1 LQETLL
7 PCSVVMPG
15 LGGQVEGDP
24 KRGTDRILKI
34 SATLPSILKAGG
46 ILACIAAPLYGA
58 LSGAIPT
65 SLTAAIEEVAAERPV
80 PQPVAESLA
89 EIAPAARPPADVWNG
104 IDLGDYRLSDTG
116 PEPSEIAE
124 EEPTPSE
131 QRVVMV
137 RRGDTLL
144 DLLLNAG
151 IARAEAHEAVSA
163 LRSVFNP
170 RDLRPGLEI
179 TLTLGPPGLGDP
191 PSLLGASFPATAE
204 RDIALSR
211 DSDGRFTALRR
222 TKELQREL
230 IRTHG
235 TVRSSLFEA
244 ASAAGLPG
252 AIMVELIRALSYDI
266 DFQRDVQ
273 PGDAFDVVFER
284 FRDEDGRF
292 AKDGDVIYGALT
304 LSGAKRQI
312 YRYVHSDGTTG
323 YYNEKGENVRKAL
336 LRTPIDGARL
346 TSGFGQ
352 RMHPILG
359 YSAAHK
365 GADFGAPQG
374 TPVQA
379 AGDGVVETA
388 GWQGAYGQY
397 IRIRHN
403 AEYATAYAHLSRF
416 AAGLRQGD
424 RIRQGQVI
432 GYVGS
437 TGRSTGPHLHYEVIR
452 RGTQINPIA
461 VQLPTVRKLEG
472 VDLIQFRTVK
482 AETDLQIAG
491 LEPVGRIVRADLG
504 MTTR

>member
-1 LQETLL
+1 MQRGH
-7 PCSVVMPG
+7 VRDA
-15 LGGQVEGDP
+15 GGQVEGDP
-24 KRGTDRILKI
+24 TRGTDRTFKL
-34 SATLPSILKAGG
+34 SAALPSFLKAGG
-46 ILACIAAPLYGA
+46 FIACITVPLYFAAQGA
-58 LSGAIPT
+58 TPV
-65 SLTAAIEEVAAERPV
+65 SLVAMIEETDRLPTAE
-80 PQPVAESLA
+80 ALA
-89 EIAPAARPPADVWNG
+89 EIAPAARVPSDVWNG
-104 IDLGDYRLSDTG
+104 IDLGDFRLSDTG
-116 PEPSEIAE
+116 PEPTEEVAE
-124 EEPTPSE
+124 EDEPSSAE

-144 DLLLNAG
+144 DLLLSVG

-170 RDLRPGLEI
+170 RDLKPGLEI
-179 TLTLGPPGLGDP
+179 TLTIGAPTLGEQ

-211 DSDGRFTALRR
+211 DTDGRFTALRR
-222 TKELQREL
+222 DKDLQREL
-230 IRTHG
+230 IRTRG

-244 ASAAGLPG
+244 ASTAGLPG

-266 DFQRDVQ
+266 DFQRDIQ
-273 PGDAFDVVFER
+273 PGDTFDVVFER
-284 FRDEDGRF
+284 FRNEDGRF
-292 AKDGDVIYGALT
+292 AKDGDVIFGTLT

-312 YRYVHSDGTTG
+312 YRYVHGDGTTG

-379 AGDGVVETA
+379 AGDGTVELI

-397 IRIRHN
+397 VRIRHN
-403 AEYATAYAHLSRF
+403 SEYATAYAHLSRF
-416 AAGLRQGD
+416 AGGLHQGD
-424 RIRQGQVI
+424 RVRQGQVI
-432 GYVGS
+432 GYVGT

-461 VQLPTVRKLEG
+461 VQLPTIRKLEG

-482 AETDLQIAG
+482 AETDLLIAG
-491 LEPVGRIVRADLG
+491 LTPI
-504 MTTR
+504 TRVAATGSGAPTR

>member
-1 LQETLL
+1 
-7 PCSVVMPG
+7 
-15 LGGQVEGDP
+15 VEGDP
-24 KRGTDRILKI
+24 TRGTDRIPGL
-34 SATLPSILKAGG
+34 SAALPSLLKAGG
-46 ILACIAAPLYGA
+46 FIACIAVPLYFAAQGATPAPLVSLVEEGA
-58 LSGAIPT
+58 SVPL
-65 SLTAAIEEVAAERPV
+65 AET
-80 PQPVAESLA
+80 LA
-89 EIAPAARPPADVWNG
+89 EIAPAARPPSDVWNG
-104 IDLGDYRLSDTG
+104 IDLGDFRLSDTG
-116 PEPSEIAE
+116 PEPSEVAE
-124 EEPTPSE
+124 EEEPSSAE

-144 DLLLNAG
+144 DLLLSAG

-170 RDLRPGLEI
+170 RDLKPGQEI
-179 TLTLGPPGLGDP
+179 TLTLGAPNFGDQ
-191 PSLLGASFPATAE
+191 PSLLRASFPATAE

-211 DSDGRFTALRR
+211 DADGRFTALRR
-222 TKELQREL
+222 DKDLLREL
-230 IRTHG
+230 IRTRG

-244 ASAAGLPG
+244 ASTAGLPG

-266 DFQRDVQ
+266 DFQRDIQ
-273 PGDAFDVVFER
+273 PGDTFDVVFER
-284 FRDEDGRF
+284 FRDGDGRF

-312 YRYVHSDGTTG
+312 YRYVHGDGTTG

-379 AGDGVVETA
+379 AGDGTVELI

-397 IRIRHN
+397 VRIRHN
-403 AEYATAYAHLSRF
+403 SEYATAYAHLSRF
-416 AAGLRQGD
+416 AGGLHQGD
-424 RIRQGQVI
+424 RVRQGQVI
-432 GYVGS
+432 GYVGT

-461 VQLPTVRKLEG
+461 VQLPTIRKLEG
-472 VDLIQFRTVK
+472 MDLIQFRTVK

-491 LEPVGRIVRADLG
+491 IAPVTRVAATAT
-504 MTTR
+504 TTR

>member
-1 LQETLL
+1 
-7 PCSVVMPG
+7 
-15 LGGQVEGDP
+15 VEEEDP
-24 KRGTDRILKI
+24 KRGLGRILKY
-34 SATLPSILKAGG
+34 SAALPVAFKAGG
-46 ILACIAAPLYGA
+46 ILACLALPLYFALQGA
-58 LSGAIPT
+58 TPT
-65 SLTAAIEEVAAERPV
+65 SLMAAVDKHGGAPV
-80 PQPVAESLA
+80 PKSVVESLA
-89 EIAPAARPPADVWNG
+89 EIAPAARPAGDVWNG
-104 IDLGDYRLSDTG
+104 IDLGDFRLSDTG
-116 PEPSEIAE
+116 PEPSEEVAE
-124 EEPTPSE
+124 EEPVAE
-131 QRVVMV
+131 QQRVLMV

-144 DLLLNAG
+144 DLLLSAG

-170 RDLRPGLEI
+170 RELKPGLEI
-179 TLTLGPPGLGDP
+179 TLTLGSPNTGEQ
-191 PSLLGASFPATAE
+191 PSLLGASFAANAE

-222 TKELQREL
+222 SKDLQREL
-230 IRTHG
+230 IRTRG

-244 ASAAGLPG
+244 ASSAGLPG
-252 AIMVELIRALSYDI
+252 AIMVEMIRALSYDI

-273 PGDAFDVVFER
+273 PGDTFDVVFER
-284 FRDEDGRF
+284 FRDDEGRF
-292 AKDGDVIYGALT
+292 AKDGDIIYGALI

-312 YRYVHSDGTTG
+312 YRYAHGDGTTG
-323 YYNEKGENVRKAL
+323 YYNEKGESVRKAL

-346 TSGFGQ
+346 TSGFGE

-379 AGDGVVETA
+379 AGDGTVELV

-403 AEYATAYAHLSRF
+403 AEFATAYAHLSRF
-416 AAGLRQGD
+416 AGGLHQGD
-424 RIRQGQVI
+424 RVRQGQVI
-432 GYVGS
+432 GYVGT

-472 VDLIQFRTVK
+472 EDLIQFRTVK

-491 LEPVGRIVRADLG
+491 IEPIGRVARAASG
-504 MTTR
+504 TATR

>member
-1 LQETLL
+1 
-7 PCSVVMPG
+7 VKA
-15 LGGQVEGDP
+15 GDP
-24 KRGTDRILKI
+24 KRGPSRILKY
-34 SATLPSILKAGG
+34 SAALPVVLKAGG
-46 ILACIAAPLYGA
+46 ILACLALPLYFALQGAAPA
-58 LSGAIPT
+58 
-65 SLTAAIEEVAAERPV
+65 SLMAAVDKHGDATV
-80 PQPVAESLA
+80 PKSVVESLA
-89 EIAPAARPPADVWNG
+89 EIAPAARPAGDVWNG
-104 IDLGDYRLSDTG
+104 IDLGDFRLSDTG
-116 PEPSEIAE
+116 PEPSEEMAE
-124 EEPTPSE
+124 EEPVTE
-131 QRVVMV
+131 QQRVLMV

-144 DLLLNAG
+144 DLLLSAG

-170 RDLRPGLEI
+170 RDLKPGLEI
-179 TLTLGPPGLGDP
+179 TLTLGSPNTGEQ
-191 PSLLGASFPATAE
+191 PSLLGASFAANAE

-222 TKELQREL
+222 NKDLQREL
-230 IRTHG
+230 IRTRG

-244 ASAAGLPG
+244 ASSAGLPG
-252 AIMVELIRALSYDI
+252 AIMVEMIRALSYDI

-284 FRDEDGRF
+284 FRDDEGRF
-292 AKDGDVIYGALT
+292 AKDGDIIYGALI
-304 LSGAKRQI
+304 LSGVKRQI
-312 YRYVHSDGTTG
+312 YRYMHGDGTTG
-323 YYNEKGENVRKAL
+323 YYNEKGESVRKAL

-346 TSGFGQ
+346 TSGFGE

-379 AGDGVVETA
+379 AGDGTVELV

-403 AEYATAYAHLSRF
+403 AEFATAYAHLSRF
-416 AAGLRQGD
+416 AGGLRQGD
-424 RIRQGQVI
+424 RVRQGQVI
-432 GYVGS
+432 GYVGT

-472 VDLIQFRTVK
+472 EELIQFRTVK

-491 LEPVGRIVRADLG
+491 IEPIGRVASA
-504 MTTR
+504 MATR

>member
-1 LQETLL
+1 VL
-7 PCSVVMPG
+7 
-15 LGGQVEGDP
+15 
-24 KRGTDRILKI
+24 
-34 SATLPSILKAGG
+34 
-46 ILACIAAPLYGA
+46 
-58 LSGAIPT
+58 
-65 SLTAAIEEVAAERPV
+65 
-80 PQPVAESLA
+80 
-89 EIAPAARPPADVWNG
+89 
-104 IDLGDYRLSDTG
+104 
-116 PEPSEIAE
+116 
-124 EEPTPSE
+124 
-131 QRVVMV
+131 MV

-144 DLLLNAG
+144 DLLLSAG

-170 RDLRPGLEI
+170 RDLKPGLEI
-179 TLTLGPPGLGDP
+179 TLTLGSPNTGEQ
-191 PSLLGASFPATAE
+191 PSLLGASFAANAE

-222 TKELQREL
+222 NKDLQREL
-230 IRTHG
+230 IRTRG

-244 ASAAGLPG
+244 ASSAGLPG
-252 AIMVELIRALSYDI
+252 AIMVEMIRALSYDI

-284 FRDEDGRF
+284 FRDDEGRF
-292 AKDGDVIYGALT
+292 AKDGDIIYGALI
-304 LSGAKRQI
+304 LSGVKRQI
-312 YRYVHSDGTTG
+312 YRYMHGDGTTG
-323 YYNEKGENVRKAL
+323 YYNEKGESVRKAL

-346 TSGFGQ
+346 TSGFGE

-359 YSAAHK
+359 YSATHK

-379 AGDGVVETA
+379 AGDGTVELV

-403 AEYATAYAHLSRF
+403 AEFATAYAHLSRF
-416 AAGLRQGD
+416 AGGLRQGD
-424 RIRQGQVI
+424 RVRQGQVI
-432 GYVGS
+432 GYVGT

-472 VDLIQFRTVK
+472 EELIQFRTVK

-491 LEPVGRIVRADLG
+491 IEPIGRVARAASA
-504 MTTR
+504 MATR

>member
-1 LQETLL
+1 
-7 PCSVVMPG
+7 
-15 LGGQVEGDP
+15 VEGDQISG
-24 KRGTDRILKI
+24 KDRILNRF
-34 SATLPSILKAGG
+34 AALPVSLKAAGL
-46 ILACIAAPLYGA
+46 IACLAVPLYFA
-58 LSGAIPT
+58 VHSTAPASPTREPASQVRIPN
-65 SLTAAIEEVAAERPV
+65 SVAA
-80 PQPVAESLA
+80 SLN
-89 EIAPAARPPADVWNG
+89 EIAPAARPASDIWNG
-104 IDLGDYRLSDTG
+104 IDLGDFRLSDTG
-116 PEPSEIAE
+116 PEPSEEVAE
-124 EEPTPSE
+124 DEPAAAE
-131 QRVVMV
+131 QQRVVMV

-144 DLLLNAG
+144 DLLLSVG

-170 RDLRPGLEI
+170 RDLKPGLEI
-179 TLTLGPPGLGDP
+179 TLTLGAPNLGDQ
-191 PSLLGASFPATAE
+191 PSLLGASFAANAE

-211 DSDGRFTALRR
+211 DTEGRFTALRR
-222 TKELQREL
+222 NKDLQREL
-230 IRTHG
+230 IRTRG
-235 TVRSSLFEA
+235 IVRSSLFEA

-252 AIMVELIRALSYDI
+252 AIMVEMIRALSYDI

-273 PGDAFDVVFER
+273 PGDTFDIVFER
-284 FRDEDGRF
+284 FRDEEGRF

-312 YRYVHSDGTTG
+312 YRYTHGDGTTG
-323 YYNEKGENVRKAL
+323 YYNEKGESVRKAL

-346 TSGFGQ
+346 TSAFGE

-379 AGDGVVETA
+379 AGDGTVELI

-403 AEYATAYAHLSRF
+403 AEYATAYAHLGRF
-416 AAGLRQGD
+416 ASGLRQGD

-432 GYVGS
+432 GYVGT

-472 VDLIQFRTVK
+472 ADLIQFRTVK
-482 AETDLQIAG
+482 AEMDLQVASI
-491 LEPVGRIVRADLG
+491 EPI
-504 MTTR
+504 TRLARNGSGAAR

>member
-1 LQETLL
+1 
-7 PCSVVMPG
+7 M
-15 LGGQVEGDP
+15 EGDQTS
-24 KRGTDRILKI
+24 GTGRIRNLS
-34 SATLPSILKAGG
+34 SALPTALKAGA
-46 ILACIAAPLYGA
+46 IIACLAGSAYIALHTPD
-58 LSGAIPT
+58 PT
-65 SLTAAIEEVAAERPV
+65 SSAAAVVDVAADR
-80 PQPVAESLA
+80 QMAQSMAESLA
-89 EIAPAARPPADVWNG
+89 EIAPAARPASDVWNG
-104 IDLGDYRLSDTG
+104 IDLGDFRLSDTG
-116 PEPSEIAE
+116 PEPSEEVAE
-124 EEPTPSE
+124 EESPAE

-144 DLLLNAG
+144 DLLLSAG

-170 RDLRPGLEI
+170 RDLKPGLEI
-179 TLTLGPPGLGDP
+179 TLTLGSPNTGEQ
-191 PSLLGASFPATAE
+191 PSLLGASFAANAE

-222 TKELQREL
+222 NKDLQREL
-230 IRTHG
+230 IRAHG

-244 ASAAGLPG
+244 ASTSGLPG
-252 AIMVELIRALSYDI
+252 AIMVEMIRALSYDI

-273 PGDAFDVVFER
+273 PGDTFDVVFER

-304 LSGAKRQI
+304 LSGVKRNI

-323 YYNEKGENVRKAL
+323 YYNEKGESVRKAL

-346 TSGFGQ
+346 TSGFGE

-379 AGDGVVETA
+379 AGDGVVELI

-403 AEYATAYAHLSRF
+403 AEYATAYAHLSRY
-416 AAGLRQGD
+416 AGGVRQGD
-424 RIRQGQVI
+424 RVRQGQVI
-432 GYVGS
+432 GYVGT

-472 VDLIQFRTVK
+472 EDLIQFRTVK

-491 LEPVGRIVRADLG
+491 IEPISRVARAG
-504 MTTR
+504 SSGTTTR

>member
-1 LQETLL
+1 
-7 PCSVVMPG
+7 
-15 LGGQVEGDP
+15 VEGDQTS
-24 KRGTDRILKI
+24 GQDRILNRFL
-34 SATLPSILKAGG
+34 ALPVSVKAAGL
-46 ILACIAAPLYGA
+46 IACLAVPLYFAVHSTAPGSHTLEPA
-58 LSGAIPT
+58 GQAVIP
-65 SLTAAIEEVAAERPV
+65 AHVAA
-80 PQPVAESLA
+80 SLA
-89 EIAPAARPPADVWNG
+89 EIAPAARPPSDIWNG
-104 IDLGDYRLSDTG
+104 IDLGDFRLSDTG
-116 PEPSEIAE
+116 PEPSEEIVE
-124 EEPTPSE
+124 DEPAAAE

-144 DLLLNAG
+144 DLLLSVG

-170 RDLRPGLEI
+170 RDLKPGLEI
-179 TLTLGPPGLGDP
+179 TLTLGAPNLGEQ
-191 PSLLGASFPATAE
+191 PSLLGASFAANAE

-211 DSDGRFTALRR
+211 DTEGRFTALRR
-222 TKELQREL
+222 SKDLQREL
-230 IRTHG
+230 IRTRG

-252 AIMVELIRALSYDI
+252 AIMVEMIRALSYDI

-273 PGDAFDVVFER
+273 AGDTFDVVFER
-284 FRDEDGRF
+284 FRDEEGRF
-292 AKDGDVIYGALT
+292 AKDGDIIYGALI

-312 YRYVHSDGTTG
+312 YRYTHGDGTTG
-323 YYNEKGENVRKAL
+323 YYNEKGESVRKAL

-346 TSGFGQ
+346 TSAFGE

-359 YSAAHK
+359 FSAAHK

-379 AGDGVVETA
+379 AGDGTVELV

-416 AAGLRQGD
+416 AGGLRQGD

-432 GYVGS
+432 GYVGT

-491 LEPVGRIVRADLG
+491 IAP
-504 MTTR
+504 TTRVARTSSGTATR